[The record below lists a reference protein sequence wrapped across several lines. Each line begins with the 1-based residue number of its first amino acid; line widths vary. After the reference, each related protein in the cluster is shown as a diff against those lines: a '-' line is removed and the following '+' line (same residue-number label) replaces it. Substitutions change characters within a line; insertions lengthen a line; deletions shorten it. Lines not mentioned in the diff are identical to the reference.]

1 MATAMSLPTH
11 CKVSLPGGLQIA
23 CQCWGRNDA
32 KLKILALH
40 GWMDNSATWTPIAP
54 RLAELDAY
62 IVAADLPGHG
72 HSGHRDA
79 ESFYY
84 GIDYAANSLELLGE
98 LHWETAVLM
107 GHSLGAGLSC
117 IIAAAAPELVS
128 AVLLVDGLGPYP
140 QPIEQAVSVFR
151 RAVDAKGGYLR
162 APRSIYP
169 SIDAAA
175 AHRVAAVGRNPGK
188 QWISLQG
195 ARWLVERALEPA
207 SAAEVAAA
215 AAAKAEPAAAAAA
228 AAAAA
233 SSSIEVA
240 PAAAALEASAT
251 GEALPPATPAP
262 PSGQPQSGDAGPACG
277 GAGSGSNI
285 GTVSEGPART
295 DTDSSPAAVA
305 VAAAASGWCFRHDP
319 KIKGPAPHHLS
330 EEQARAFLS
339 AIRAPVLHVAAADGW
354 PRPPGVTEARALLV
368 HDLEAVTL
376 PGSHHLHLDPDT
388 APAVLEAMV
397 GFLRRRVPHLL
408 PPPPAP

>member
-1 MATAMSLPTH
+1 M
-11 CKVSLPGGLQIA
+11 
-23 CQCWGRNDA
+23 
-32 KLKILALH
+32 KILALH
-40 GWMDNSATWTPIAP
+40 GWMDNSSTWTPIAP
-54 RLAELDAY
+54 RLAELGAY

-79 ESFYY
+79 GCFYY
-84 GIDYAANSLELLGE
+84 GMDYAANSLELLRE
-98 LHWETAVLM
+98 LRWETSVLM
-107 GHSLGAGLSC
+107 GHSLGAGLCC
-117 IIAAAAPELVS
+117 IISAAAPELVT

-140 QPIEQAVSVFR
+140 QPIDQTVSVFR

-188 QWISLQG
+188 QWISVQG

-215 AAAKAEPAAAAAA
+215 ADAKAEQAAAA

-233 SSSIEVA
+233 SALSGRSPASPATDAGITGEASSAAVSAISTTAQFQSSDAGAARGGAGGRSGSPSGDAAAADASAAASAPDAAGTAA
-240 PAAAALEASAT
+240 PAAV
-251 GEALPPATPAP
+251 P
-262 PSGQPQSGDAGPACG
+262 
-277 GAGSGSNI
+277 
-285 GTVSEGPART
+285 
-295 DTDSSPAAVA
+295 
-305 VAAAASGWCFRHDP
+305 ASGWCFRHDP

-339 AIRAPVLHVAAADGW
+339 AIAAPVLHVAAADGW

-368 HDLEAVTL
+368 RDLEAVTL

-388 APAVLEAMV
+388 APAVVNAMA

-408 PPPPAP
+408 PLAAE